1 MKKIIKFVSLTVTMT
16 LVMVSCDLDRFP
28 YDSIE
33 QTQAFKTMN
42 DAASLRNGLYS
53 QLRGRVGGIYQFST
67 DVQADQMNATLD
79 FGNRNGSLH
88 RWSTFL
94 ADDYTIRDVWR
105 YSYNSIA
112 NINNFIE
119 NIGLIETITA
129 DDEARIDNYLGEA
142 YLMRAYYYHNLILRW
157 AKDYE
162 PSTAQTDLGVPLVVA
177 YNVTLLPARA
187 SVMDVYDQI
196 IADITE
202 AKARLADVPGAQS
215 ASRFTLDAAI
225 ALEARVRLDIHDYA
239 GAATAADN
247 LISSARYPLV
257 NTIAGLENMW
267 TNDVSSEVICQ
278 LYASSTELSNAND
291 IYMRYTSAINR
302 YQPDFVPSQ
311 WIIDLFEDVDIRK
324 TVFFTPE
331 TIQIQGLDYAGVYL
345 VSKFPGNPVLFTAAT
360 SNYQHKPKLFRI
372 AEMYLISAEA
382 KAMTPTTE
390 GNALTTLNVL
400 RTNRGLSALVGLS
413 GTALRDAIREERTRE
428 LFAEGFRLDDLKRW
442 NLGFT
447 RSAPQFTAFINT
459 TPAEDF
465 HLKTVAAGA
474 DKMVW
479 GIPTNDIT
487 TNPNIAGQQNQGW

>member
-1 MKKIIKFVSLTVTMT
+1 MKKTIKFVSLAVTMAV
-16 LVMVSCDLDRFP
+16 VMVSCDLDRFP

-79 FGNRNGSLH
+79 FGNRNGAPH
-88 RWSTFL
+88 RWITFL

-112 NINNFIE
+112 NINNFIG
-119 NIGLIETITA
+119 NIGLIETKSE
-129 DDEARIDNYLGEA
+129 DDEAEIDNYVGEA
-142 YLMRAYYYHNLILRW
+142 YLMRAFYYHRLVQRW
-157 AKDYE
+157 GKDYE
-162 PSTAQTDLGVPLVVA
+162 PATAASDLGVPLVLD

-187 SVMDVYDQI
+187 TVKAVYDQI
-196 IADITE
+196 IADIAE
-202 AKARLADVPGAQS
+202 AKTRLADVPGEQA
-215 ASRFTLDAAI
+215 ASRFTLDAAY
-225 ALEARVRLDIHDYA
+225 ALEARVKLCMHDFT
-239 GAATAADN
+239 GAAAAADFLTGSN
-247 LISSARYPLV
+247 RYPLINTV
-257 NTIAGLENMW
+257 NGLEDMW
-267 TNDVSSEVICQ
+267 TNDVGTEIICQ

-291 IYMRYTSAINR
+291 IYMRYTAAINR

-311 WIIDLFEDVDIRK
+311 WVVDMFEDTDIRK
-324 TVFFTPE
+324 TVYFSPQ
-331 TIQIQGLDYAGVYL
+331 TIQIQGTDYTDVYL
-345 VSKFPGNPVLFTAAT
+345 VSKFPGNPELFTAAT
-360 SNYQHKPKLFRI
+360 SNYQHKPKLFNI

-382 KAMTPTTE
+382 KAMTPATE
-390 GNALTTLNVL
+390 GAALADLNTLRV
-400 RTNRGLSALVGLS
+400 NRGLAALTGLA

-428 LFAEGFRLDDLKRW
+428 LFAEGFRLDDLSRW
-442 NLGFT
+442 NLGFS
-447 RSAPQFTAFINT
+447 RSAPQNTAFINI
-459 TPAEDF
+459 TPSDDF

>member
-79 FGNRNGSLH
+79 FGNRNGSPH

-119 NIGLIETITA
+119 NIGLIETKTA
-129 DDEARIDNYLGEA
+129 DDEADLDNYLGEA
-142 YLMRAYYYHNLILRW
+142 YLMRAYFYHNLVVRW

-162 PSTAQTDLGVPLVVA
+162 PSTAQTDLGVPLVVN
-177 YNVTLLPARA
+177 YNVTLLPERA
-187 SVMDVYDQI
+187 SVMAVYEQI

-202 AKARLADVPGAQS
+202 AKKRLADVPGEQS
-215 ASRFTLDAAI
+215 SSRFTLDAAI
-225 ALEARVRLDIHDYA
+225 ALEARVRLYMHDFT

-257 NTIAGLENMW
+257 NTIDGLEDMW
-267 TNDVSSEVICQ
+267 TNDVSTEVICQ

-311 WIIDLFEDVDIRK
+311 WVIDLFEDIDIRK

-331 TIQIQGLDYAGVYL
+331 TIQIQGLDYADVYL
-345 VSKFPGNPVLFTAAT
+345 VSKFPGNPELFTAAT

-382 KAMTPTTE
+382 KAMTPSTE

-400 RTNRGLSALVGLS
+400 RTNRGLAALVGIS
-413 GTALRDAIREERTRE
+413 GTTLQDAIREERTRE

-447 RSAPQFTAFINT
+447 RSDPQYTSFINT
-459 TPAEDF
+459 TPSEDF

-487 TNPNIAGQQNQGW
+487 TNPSIAGQQNPGW